1 MSEDRPVYIDRV
13 EFLSIVHNMQ
23 SSVDEL
29 VDALKK
35 RLTLHTELEGMVGV
49 DPSTIAAISALLVL
63 QKEIIGQLL
72 MMHNNMKESL
82 DEAVQLLEVSSPHVD
97 PNRSE

>member
-1 MSEDRPVYIDRV
+1 MSEDRPVYIDRL

-35 RLTLHTELEGMVGV
+35 RLKLHTELEGTVGV

-82 DEAVQLLEVSSPHVD
+82 DEAVQLLEVSSPVD
-97 PNRSE
+97 PNRPE